1 MRKWSETL
9 LNTSF
14 KRAVLMKT
22 RLLFDFINEIAVA
35 KSKKQRFLIQ
45 ILKLDC
51 NQAVAFQGLD

>member
-14 KRAVLMKT
+14 KRTVLMKT

-35 KSKKQRFLIQ
+35 KSKKQRFLIK

-51 NQAVAFQGLD
+51 NQAITFQGLD